1 MGGVHVPEVFIVSG
15 WFIEWASFHW
25 MFSDIYFPKGPQRY
39 EQARIHICHHCPFYR
54 VRRFLSKERG
64 GRHQGTFPSVSQR
77 WCFLKSESLNN
88 KNSSPKNTHI
98 QSSFSARAFKSSPKS
113 HRSKYKQNIRPKR
126 MTWKIPHRPCWQNKM
141 ALKSWRRY

>member
-1 MGGVHVPEVFIVSG
+1 MGGCMCQKCLLCQVDLLSELHFTECSQIFISLKALKDMNKLASTYVIIAHFTESG
-15 WFIEWASFHW
+15 DF
-25 MFSDIYFPKGPQRY
+25 FPKKGGGDTR
-39 EQARIHICHHCPFYR
+39 APFH
-54 VRRFLSKERG
+54 LCL
-64 GRHQGTFPSVSQR
+64 R